1 MTLLAVEA
9 LHELC
14 KKCTMYTRGVVVS
27 SSACCMSC
35 WRLNQVLDTDIHNA
49 QTKSSMSPCPI
60 SAEES
65 ETLVLPLATSISGW
79 LGSAMCFY
87 HKFGKFTGIP
97 VSPRPDP
104 PPKNQLKVLSGKT
117 ASPFHV
123 FPTTKAAEVP
133 LTSLVAETV
142 LRNLPQ
148 IPEGLEVVKL
158 PMKMS
163 EVAQLLGI
171 CVRPDA
177 EMCWLIL
184 RSLCHLDESRG
195 AKKHRL
201 YTVYNKIDIRNLC

>member
-1 MTLLAVEA
+1 
-9 LHELC
+9 
-14 KKCTMYTRGVVVS
+14 
-27 SSACCMSC
+27 
-35 WRLNQVLDTDIHNA
+35 
-49 QTKSSMSPCPI
+49 
-60 SAEES
+60 
-65 ETLVLPLATSISGW
+65 
-79 LGSAMCFY
+79 MCFY